1 MNITNKFAQSLENAS
16 TFTPHITEK
25 GIREYSRQELLA
37 DGILKELVDN
47 GIAAALPGEVA
58 RVCVA
63 LAASDDANYAYLAVA
78 DWGKGMSAA
87 VLHEAMNFGSETG
100 SENRLN
106 EHGLGLD
113 NAMSCIDEDNGSWII
128 YTHEPGKTGYNVVL
142 GPLGQDMEIGALPEI
157 ELPRGITFPE
167 GSQWGN
173 PSTVI
178 ICHISLNLLRTLKSK
193 TESRMKN
200 LKAFEDLIYEHLGVA
215 YRPYLR
221 YSNETGRALASI
233 ALTLCGKTTFVAPIE
248 IPMKDVLEEVFEVE
262 LNGEIVPIRY
272 RHGSLNRDK
281 QRDLLPNHALP
292 KHNYRFSQDTEGV
305 DIQCGNRVIATHQFS
320 EIWLGEDDGPI
331 RRHPSY
337 NHFVGEVII
346 PDVAP
351 GALPT
356 LLNKT
361 GIHYRNAGWQAIV
374 EELRQFPPI
383 PRERSDEEEAIKD
396 KFELM
401 LKNDDLGNIV
411 TREKCVFDDG
421 VQIDLMVENER
432 SKQCVVYE
440 VKKGTAHPLDVYQLL
455 MYVHGLLREGKY
467 ATKAV
472 LVAKKFPKNIKT
484 QIKFINS
491 LNLVTDPF
499 GRPCKFAIATLQEK
513 GLSAEK

>member
-1 MNITNKFAQSLENAS
+1 MNTTNKFAQSLENAS

-47 GIAAALPGEVA
+47 GIAAALPGEKA
-58 RVCVA
+58 QVCVA
-63 LAASDDANYAYLAVA
+63 MAPSDDANYSYLVIA
-78 DWGKGMSAA
+78 DWGKGMSAD
-87 VLHEAMNFGSETG
+87 VLHEAMNFGSETNSG
-100 SENRLN
+100 SRLN
-106 EHGLGLD
+106 EHGLGL
-113 NAMSCIDEDNGSWII
+113 NNSLSCIDEDGGSWVI
-128 YTHEPGKTGYNVVL
+128 YTHEPGTQEYNVVL
-142 GPLGQDMEIGALPEI
+142 GPLGQNMSTGILPAI
-157 ELPRGITFPE
+157 NLPQGITFPE
-167 GSQWGN
+167 GSQWAD

-178 ICHISLNLLRTLKSK
+178 ICHMSLNLLRTLKSK

-200 LKAFEDLIYEHLGVA
+200 LKAFQDLIYENLGIA

-221 YSNETGRALASI
+221 YCDKTGGPLASI
-233 ALTLCGKTTFVAPIE
+233 ALTLGGKTTFVAPIE
-248 IPMKDVLEEVFEVE
+248 VPMKDILEETFEVE
-262 LNGEIVPIRY
+262 LGGEIVPVLY
-272 RHGSLNRDK
+272 RHGSLDRDK
-281 QRDLLPNHALP
+281 QRNLLPSHALL
-292 KHNYRFSQDTEGV
+292 KHNYRFSQDTAGV

-337 NHFVGEVII
+337 NHFIGEVII
-346 PDVAP
+346 PEVAP
-351 GALPT
+351 GLLPT

-361 GIHYRNAGWQAIV
+361 GIHYRNCGWQAIV

-383 PRERSDEEEAIKD
+383 PHERSDEEEALKD

-421 VQIDLMVENER
+421 VQIDLMVENKH
-432 SKQCVVYE
+432 SNQCVVYE

-455 MYVHGLLREGKY
+455 MYVHGLNREGTY
-467 ATKAV
+467 PTKAV

-484 QIKFINS
+484 QINFMNS
-491 LNLVTDPF
+491 LNLAVDPS
-499 GRPCKFAIATLQEK
+499 GQTCELTIATLKDKNLE
-513 GLSAEK
+513 S